1 MTVTVT
7 QPSINVREKLA
18 ELDKPTGIAGE
29 AMLRAETP
37 QEQFNLIGAG
47 RRNLIING
55 AMQHWQRSTSA
66 GVSSSNGNS
75 YLACDRWTTI
85 FDVANSA
92 TATISQSTD
101 VPSGQ
106 GFKYSQLHTVT
117 ATDTVTLSAFRYI
130 LEGYDHANILGNWVT
145 VSFWFKASVAG
156 NYSYNHHV
164 VSNGGVM
171 KQFNYPT
178 ANVWQKV
185 EMTYYVPEDAIY
197 NTSSGIGSRL
207 YVVLGVAGSS
217 SGTTEYPNWNAS
229 GTIRYGLGDD
239 QVALN
244 KISGATAQITGVQL
258 EVGKVATPFE
268 HRSYGE
274 ELALCQRYF
283 QRLGHGA
290 HEFPI
295 AFGYL
300 YGDGEKSAFSAP
312 LAVSMRSTPS
322 LEGTGNALVVK
333 SGGTQVTLAPSHF
346 TVAYLENASQIGIYS
361 NTNSHA
367 DMGSNHDSA
376 MLTNTA
382 TDETIDLDAEL

>member
-1 MTVTVT
+1 MTVKVT
-7 QPSINVREKLA
+7 KPAINVREELA
-18 ELDKPTGIAGE
+18 DLRKPTGIAGE

-55 AMQHWQRSTSA
+55 GMQHWQRSTSA
-66 GVSSSNGNS
+66 SVSSSNGNS
-75 YLACDRWTTI
+75 YLACDRWMTI

-117 ATDTVTLSAFRYI
+117 AADTVTLSAFRYI

-164 VSNGGVM
+164 ISNGGFM

-207 YVVLGVAGSS
+207 YVVLGASGVVSS
-217 SGTTEYPNWNAS
+217 TAEYPSWNGSAA
-229 GTIRYGLGDD
+229 TKYGLSSN

-244 KISGATAQITGVQL
+244 TISGASAQITGVQL
-258 EVGKVATPFE
+258 ELGKVATPFE

-274 ELALCQRYF
+274 ELALCQRYYEQLNGTGASGNYAGF
-283 QRLGHGA
+283 ATGFSHG
-290 HEFPI
+290 
-295 AFGYL
+295 L
-300 YGDGEKSAFSAP
+300 YGPVLVTMRTTKRINPTFTYGGSLRLLSASGTTTFNIGLDSYLDKS
-312 LAVSMRSTPS
+312 
-322 LEGTGNALVVK
+322 GTGYINLNSFGTSTGTGYAIMVTANNDANAYF
-333 SGGTQVTLAPSHF
+333 AF
-346 TVAYLENASQIGIYS
+346 
-361 NTNSHA
+361 
-367 DMGSNHDSA
+367 
-376 MLTNTA
+376 
-382 TDETIDLDAEL
+382 DAEL

>member
-1 MTVTVT
+1 MTVRIEK
-7 QPSINVREKLA
+7 PAINVREELA
-18 ELDKPTGIAGE
+18 DLRKPSGVAGE

-47 RRNLIING
+47 RRNILING

-75 YLACDRWTTI
+75 YLACDRWMTI
-85 FDVANSA
+85 FDAANSA

-117 ATDTVTLSAFRYI
+117 ATDTITLNAFRYI

-156 NYSYNHHV
+156 TYSYNHHV
-164 VSNGGVM
+164 ISNGGVM

-178 ANVWQKV
+178 ANAWQKV

-197 NTSSGIGSRL
+197 NTTSGIGSRL
-207 YVVLGVAGSS
+207 YVVLGVSGAT
-217 SGTTEYPNWNAS
+217 SGTTEYPTWNAS
-229 GTIRYGLGDD
+229 GSIRYGLGDD

-258 EVGKVATPFE
+258 ELGKVATPFE

-274 ELALCQRYF
+274 ELAACQRYYQKHTVADTF
-283 QRLGHGA
+283 QYIGNVAVA
-290 HEFPI
+290 HTSTVVTQNWQLNPTMRAAPQLSNTGWRWKRMTNGLSNVAITGTTLQDVTANDVNVAWTVGSTTVGYVGMIESAGTSSAYI
-295 AFGYL
+295 AF
-300 YGDGEKSAFSAP
+300 
-312 LAVSMRSTPS
+312 
-322 LEGTGNALVVK
+322 
-333 SGGTQVTLAPSHF
+333 
-346 TVAYLENASQIGIYS
+346 
-361 NTNSHA
+361 
-367 DMGSNHDSA
+367 
-376 MLTNTA
+376 
-382 TDETIDLDAEL
+382 DAEL

>member
-1 MTVTVT
+1 MTVRVNK
-7 QPSINVREKLA
+7 PAINLREELA
-18 ELDKPTGIAGE
+18 DLRKPTGIAGE

-274 ELALCQRYF
+274 ELALCQRYY
-283 QRLGHGA
+283 QRSY
-290 HEFPI
+290 EP
-295 AFGYL
+295 FGFSF
-300 YGDGEKSAFSAP
+300 GDI
-312 LAVSMRSTPS
+312 
-322 LEGTGNALVVK
+322 GTGLLHAINPNWVRGNLGFTVKMRNAPTFTYASDNGTTGAVTR
-333 SGGTQVTLAPSHF
+333 SGGTTLTVNLGCNADGQVNGFSGGNFTQFETCQLAW
-346 TVAYLENASQIGIYS
+346 I
-361 NTNSHA
+361 A
-367 DMGSNHDSA
+367 DS
-376 MLTNTA
+376 
-382 TDETIDLDAEL
+382 EL